1 MTKMRWSIRRSSG
14 KYSEPPSARRG
25 RAAAC
30 LFVRNRMRKGSG
42 ERKGERRELPKQYVD
57 HSPGVKGGDRP
68 EGRRAR
74 AGSPTCRLCANNRFI
89 EISVSSIRPGRECK
103 EARLCRG
110 GFRVVY

>member
-1 MTKMRWSIRRSSG
+1 
-14 KYSEPPSARRG
+14 
-25 RAAAC
+25 
-30 LFVRNRMRKGSG
+30 MRKGSG

-57 HSPGVKGGDRP
+57 HSPGVKGGDRR

-74 AGSPTCRLCANNRFI
+74 AESPTCRLCANNRFI

>member
-1 MTKMRWSIRRSSG
+1 
-14 KYSEPPSARRG
+14 
-25 RAAAC
+25 
-30 LFVRNRMRKGSG
+30 MRKGSG

-89 EISVSSIRPGRECK
+89 EISVSSR
-103 EARLCRG
+103 
-110 GFRVVY
+110 